1 MPNVRALALPAVGLF
16 LMVLLLLVPRSAR
29 AGGADDA
36 AAVKTAQEV
45 LDNEYSSGNFADA
58 KKKLEGALARCG
70 SRCSP
75 QAQSPLHVLL
85 GMVASQTGQKA
96 EAVSQFQTAL
106 QLDPGAQLPP
116 RTTPDIRSQ
125 FEEAKSGGGAPAAGG
140 GAAAGGGDT
149 SGGGDQAEAPA
160 APPTSNAPARIPGWN
175 NPEAFQHA
183 SAGLAADMAGKL
195 DDCIDEDKKS
205 LELEEQPRTRLHLS
219 SCEARTGHLL
229 DALRDAQKALE
240 DGIRKRDAAVTKV
253 SRERVEQLLRRIP
266 HVTFVPPQG
275 VDDLVVTFDERS
287 VPTNALTKR
296 FSIDPGDHTV
306 HAEATQNGIPLAVDE
321 KYTVGEGQLLTVPLL
336 LKSQKPEYLTPGQLN
351 CMLGAKSQDDVLKCL
366 PQKSKPL
373 VIKAGTEVSAYSDTN
388 HVYVI
393 SPAIN
398 GNVSSPTQGWN
409 VGGNFLVDVISAASP
424 DIVSEASPPFK
435 EQRYAGGLNGGY
447 KYKVYGAQ
455 AQANYSQEPDYIS
468 RGAGGSLTADL
479 NDKLI
484 TPRVGANFNY
494 DSIGRGPNN
503 FISTL
508 STLEVEGGVTLVLS
522 PTSLLLVSA
531 TAQFERGDQS
541 KPYRYVPMFDPTA
554 VAPYVRPGE
563 SIDIVNQVRL
573 PIRPVEQLPTS
584 RDRYALGARFAHRFG
599 GATLRVEQRLYV
611 DSWALKATTTDARYV
626 LDLGRHL
633 ELWPHLRFNA
643 QTGANFYQ
651 LAYSAITDTS
661 GNLVLPLYRTT
672 DRELSP
678 LVSATGGGGAHYLLS
693 SPDAKT
699 QFGISLQGD
708 AMFTKYFNSL
718 FITQRTAVYATL
730 AFDAEF
736 D

>member
-1 MPNVRALALPAVGLF
+1 MPNVRTLTLVVVGL
-16 LMVLLLLVPRSAR
+16 LSMVLLLLVPRVAR

-36 AAVKTAQEV
+36 TAVKTAQEV
-45 LDNEYSSGNFADA
+45 FEGEYSSSDFASA
-58 KKKLEGALARCG
+58 KKKLEAALARCG
-70 SRCSP
+70 GKCGP

-96 EAVSQFQTAL
+96 EAVNQFQTAL

-125 FEEAKSGGGAPAAGG
+125 WEEAKSSGS
-140 GAAAGGGDT
+140 GAAAGGD
-149 SGGGDQAEAPA
+149 DQAQAPA
-160 APPTSNAPARIPGWN
+160 VPAPGAGSAPAHIPGWN

-219 SCEARTGHLL
+219 SCEARSEHLL
-229 DALRDAQKALE
+229 DALQDAQKALE
-240 DGIRKRDAAVTKV
+240 DGIRKRDPAVTKIA
-253 SRERVEQLLRRIP
+253 RERVEQLLRRIP
-266 HVTFVPPQG
+266 HVTFTVPQG
-275 VDDLVVTFDERS
+275 VDNLVVTFDDRP
-287 VPTNALTKR
+287 VPINALTRR
-296 FSIDPGDHTV
+296 FSIDPGEHTV
-306 HAEATQNGIPLAVDE
+306 HAEGTQNGIPLAVDN
-321 KYTVGEGQLLTVPLL
+321 KYTVGEGQLLTVPLV
-336 LKSQKPEYLTPGQLN
+336 LKSQAPEYLTPGQLG
-351 CMLGAKSQDDVLKCL
+351 CMLSAKNQDDVLKCL

-373 VIKAGTEVSAYSDTN
+373 VVKAGTQVSGYSDTN
-388 HVYVI
+388 HVYAL
-393 SPAIN
+393 SPEID

-409 VGGNFLVDVISAASP
+409 VGGNFAVDIISAASP
-424 DIVSEASPPFK
+424 DIVSEASPPYK
-435 EQRYAGGLNGGY
+435 EQRYSGGLNGGY
-447 KYKVYGAQ
+447 KYRIFTAQ
-455 AQANYSQEPDYIS
+455 AQGNYSQEPDYIS
-468 RGAGGSLTADL
+468 RGGGASLQADL

-484 TPRVGANFNY
+484 TPRIGANYNY

-508 STLEVEGGVTLVLS
+508 GTTEIEGGVTLILS
-522 PTSLLLVSA
+522 PTSLLLISA

-541 KPYRYVPMFDPTA
+541 KPYRYIPMFDPVA

-563 SIDIVNQVRL
+563 SVDIVNQVRL
-573 PIRPVEQLPTS
+573 PIRPVEQLPDA
-584 RDRYALGARFAHRFG
+584 RDRYAVGARFAHRFG
-599 GATLRVEQRLYV
+599 GATLRLEQRLYV

-626 LDLGRHL
+626 FDFGRHL

-651 LAYSAITDTS
+651 LAYSAAIDQN
-661 GNLVLPLYRTT
+661 GNLVVPLYRTT

-678 LVSATGGGGAHYLLS
+678 LVSATGGGGVHYVLS

-699 QFGISLQGD
+699 IFGVSFQGD

-718 FITQRTAVYATL
+718 FITQRTAVYGTL
-730 AFDAEF
+730 GFDAEF

>member
-1 MPNVRALALPAVGLF
+1 
-16 LMVLLLLVPRSAR
+16 MVLLLLVPRTAR
-29 AGGADDA
+29 AGAADDA

-45 LDNEYSSGNFADA
+45 FEGDYSSADFSNA
-58 KKKLEGALARCG
+58 KKKLEVALARCAG
-70 SRCSP
+70 KCSP
-75 QAQSPLHVLL
+75 QAQSPLQVLL
-85 GMVASQTGQKA
+85 GMVASQMGQKA
-96 EAVSQFQTAL
+96 EALSHFQTAL

-125 FEEAKSGGGAPAAGG
+125 WEEAKAGG
-140 GAAAGGGDT
+140 GGAAGGGDNT
-149 SGGGDQAEAPA
+149 GGGDQGAPPPA
-160 APPTSNAPARIPGWN
+160 APPPGGAAPARIPGWN

-195 DDCIDEDKKS
+195 DECLDEDKKS

-219 SCEARTGHLL
+219 SCEARSEHLL
-229 DALRDAQKALE
+229 DALQDAQKALE
-240 DGIRKRDAAVTKV
+240 DGIKKRDPAVTKIA
-253 SRERVEQLLRRIP
+253 RERVEQLLRRIP
-266 HVTFVPPQG
+266 HVTFTMPQG
-275 VDDLVVTFDERS
+275 VDNLVVTFDDRP
-287 VPTNALTKR
+287 VPINALTKR

-306 HAEATQNGIPLAVDE
+306 HAEGTQNGIPLSLDE
-321 KYTVGEGQLLTVPLL
+321 KYTVGEGQLLTVPLI
-336 LKSQKPEYLTPGQLN
+336 LKSQAPEYLTPGQLK

-373 VIKAGTEVSAYSDTN
+373 VVKAGTQVSTYSDTN

-393 SPAIN
+393 SPEVDA
-398 GNVSSPTQGWN
+398 NVSSPTQGWN

-424 DIVSEASPPFK
+424 DIVSEASPPYT

-447 KYKVYGAQ
+447 KYKIYSAQ
-455 AQANYSQEPDYIS
+455 AQGNYSQEPDYIS
-468 RGAGGSLTADL
+468 RGGGIALQADL

-484 TPRVGANFNY
+484 TPRIGGNFNH

-508 STLEVEGGVTLVLS
+508 DTTEIEAGVTLVLS
-522 PTSLLLVSA
+522 PTSLLLISG

-541 KPYRYVPMFDPTA
+541 KPYRYVPMFDPNL

-563 SIDIVNQVRL
+563 SVDIVNQVRL
-573 PIRPVEQLPTS
+573 PVRPVEQLPDA
-584 RDRYALGARFAHRFG
+584 RDRYAIGARFAHRFG
-599 GATLRVEQRLYV
+599 SATLRIEQRLYT

-626 LDLGRHL
+626 LDFGHHL
-633 ELWPHLRFNA
+633 ELWPHVRFNA

-651 LAYSAITDTS
+651 LAYSAATDAN
-661 GNLVLPLYRTT
+661 GNLIIPLYRTT

-678 LVSATGGGGAHYLLS
+678 LVSATGGGGAHYILS

-699 QFGISLQGD
+699 IFGISLQAD
-708 AMFTKYFNSL
+708 AMYTKYFNSL
-718 FITQRTAVYATL
+718 FITQRTAGYATL
-730 AFDAEF
+730 GFDAEF